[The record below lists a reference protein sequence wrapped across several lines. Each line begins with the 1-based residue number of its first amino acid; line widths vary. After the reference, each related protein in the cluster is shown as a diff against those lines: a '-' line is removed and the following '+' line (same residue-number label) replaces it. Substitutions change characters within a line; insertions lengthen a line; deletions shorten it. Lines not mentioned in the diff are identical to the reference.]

1 MTARRPTSQKAKE
14 VLTLRQR
21 LDHAAA
27 GFERALQTNAHAHH
41 VRFFQIARRLDSI
54 IALGPWIKT
63 GQKVRAAA
71 KLGGRRKSVAVTKRD
86 IALAQEFLSRRLNS
100 EISPTALKTE
110 IGKQHNLKRSAA
122 IDAIDRGLK
131 IVSGKRCSPDK

>member
-1 MTARRPTSQKAKE
+1 MSSARPSQKAKE

-27 GFERALQTNAHAHH
+27 GLERALQANAHMHFIKFRRIAERLGVHLLH
-41 VRFFQIARRLDSI
+41 AVR
-54 IALGPWIKT
+54 
-63 GQKVRAAA
+63 GQKIQAAA
-71 KLGGRRKSVAVTKRD
+71 KRGGRRKSAATAKRD
-86 IALAQEFLSRRLNS
+86 TALAREFQARRPNS
-100 EISPTALKTE
+100 GLSPTALKTE
-110 IGKQHNLKRSAA
+110 IGEQHNLKRSAA